1 MNGFVLI
8 NKPCGVTSFSV
19 TGKVRRALS
28 ADKAGHAGTLDPIA
42 TGVLPVMVGRATKL
56 IDILPDEK
64 KTYLAGFMLGMTTDT
79 LDCEGEVLTD
89 QPVNVTKEQLQSA
102 IALFTGEIE
111 QIPPMYSAL
120 SKDGVKLYQLARKG
134 IEVERKARRITIF
147 SNELV
152 SYDENTN
159 IGVMRVS
166 CSKGTYIRT
175 LIDDIGMQ
183 LSCGAFMTTL
193 TRESGSGFDIE
204 SCVSLEDFL
213 DWPEKYFIDVE
224 NCLRNFPKVYVSSSQ
239 AKRFSNGGSLDIAR
253 CKLVGRS
260 GIFRVYGEDRLIGLG
275 EIIDNELRLK
285 WLK

>member
-1 MNGFVLI
+1 
-8 NKPCGVTSFSV
+8 
-19 TGKVRRALS
+19 
-28 ADKAGHAGTLDPIA
+28 
-42 TGVLPVMVGRATKL
+42 
-56 IDILPDEK
+56 
-64 KTYLAGFMLGMTTDT
+64 MLGMTTDT

-89 QPVNVTKEQLQSA
+89 QPVNVTKEQLESA

-213 DWPEKYFIDVE
+213 DCPEKYFIDVE